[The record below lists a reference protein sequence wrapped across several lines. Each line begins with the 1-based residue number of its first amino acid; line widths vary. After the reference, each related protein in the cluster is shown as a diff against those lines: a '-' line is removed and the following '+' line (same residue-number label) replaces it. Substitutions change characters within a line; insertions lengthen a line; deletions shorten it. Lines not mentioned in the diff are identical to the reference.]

1 MGESNLCTPWF
12 VGLHPTNK
20 SSFRPFSVQNTMKA
34 KLAEDG
40 REAST
45 QRRMM
50 MENGHPGVEVDDAAI
65 RRGENPYTKYY
76 QQQGEQQ
83 LASDTQVCPKSPLSG
98 SISNDCSSLPAPAFT
113 LPVVCTFIIDS
124 SEKMHIFAIWL
135 PWFPLIPLRMEHSIK
150 STLDSVAISRYT
162 THAAWTT
169 KVYGATVWYVS

>member
-1 MGESNLCTPWF
+1 MGE
-12 VGLHPTNK
+12 LHFLQPRVICLYLTDK
-20 SSFRPFSVQNTMKA
+20 PSVRPFSVQNTMKA

-83 LASDTQVCPKSPLSG
+83 LPSDTQVYQQ
-98 SISNDCSSLPAPAFT
+98 SNLP
-113 LPVVCTFIIDS
+113 
-124 SEKMHIFAIWL
+124 
-135 PWFPLIPLRMEHSIK
+135 
-150 STLDSVAISRYT
+150 
-162 THAAWTT
+162 
-169 KVYGATVWYVS
+169 

>member
-1 MGESNLCTPWF
+1 MGESNSCTPW
-12 VGLHPTNK
+12 VVCLHPADK
-20 SSFRPFSVQNTMKA
+20 LFFRPFSVQNTMKA

-83 LASDTQVCPKSPLSG
+83 VASDTQVCPKSPLFRDY
-98 SISNDCSSLPAPAFT
+98 I
-113 LPVVCTFIIDS
+113 
-124 SEKMHIFAIWL
+124 
-135 PWFPLIPLRMEHSIK
+135 
-150 STLDSVAISRYT
+150 
-162 THAAWTT
+162 
-169 KVYGATVWYVS
+169 